1 MISTSNTSLQYGG
14 RILFENVSVTFSAG
28 NCYGLIGA
36 NGSGKSSFLKI
47 LAGDIEAS
55 SGDVVLPQGKRL
67 STLRQDHFKYD
78 EVETLKTVL
87 MGHERLFQVMTDKD
101 AIYSK
106 PDFSEA
112 DGLRAGELEEEFDA
126 LGGWNAEADAAELLS
141 HLGVGESLHNVLMK
155 ELPGSTKIRV
165 LLAQALFGNPDVLL
179 LDEPTNN
186 LDVETILWLE
196 DFLYDFKNTVIVV
209 SHDRHFLNRVC
220 THVADIDYRKIQLY
234 TGNYSFWQESSEL
247 AMRQMQD
254 RNKDVSVKRKELQ
267 SFISRFSANASKS
280 KQATARKK
288 TLEKLTLEDI
298 KPSSRK
304 YPHVS
309 FSIQKDSGNNLLDV
323 EDLSLSVDGNQRF
336 KDLTF
341 NIDKGDKVAF
351 VGRADRSISSLF
363 RVLMAETNP
372 DSGSFKW
379 GVSTSQSFFPKEHNA
394 FFEKDLNLI
403 DWLRQYSVDQD
414 QNFIRGF
421 LGRMLFTAEESLK
434 QCSVL
439 SGGEK
444 VRCMLS
450 RMMLQEANVLVLDD
464 PTNHLDLESISA
476 LNNGL
481 IKFQGTVLFSSHDHE
496 FIQTIAT
503 RIIEVTPFGFIDRKH
518 TQYDEYLADEDLK
531 EKRRALYPEENN
543 IIA

>member
-1 MISTSNTSLQYGG
+1 
-14 RILFENVSVTFSAG
+14 
-28 NCYGLIGA
+28 
-36 NGSGKSSFLKI
+36 
-47 LAGDIEAS
+47 
-55 SGDVVLPQGKRL
+55 
-67 STLRQDHFKYD
+67 
-78 EVETLKTVL
+78 
-87 MGHERLFQVMTDKD
+87 
-101 AIYSK
+101 
-106 PDFSEA
+106 
-112 DGLRAGELEEEFDA
+112 
-126 LGGWNAEADAAELLS
+126 
-141 HLGVGESLHNVLMK
+141 
-155 ELPGSTKIRV
+155 
-165 LLAQALFGNPDVLL
+165 
-179 LDEPTNN
+179 
-186 LDVETILWLE
+186 
-196 DFLYDFKNTVIVV
+196 
-209 SHDRHFLNRVC
+209 
-220 THVADIDYRKIQLY
+220 
-234 TGNYSFWQESSEL
+234 
-247 AMRQMQD
+247 MRQMQD